1 METIL
6 HGKNFVL
13 CNELG
18 DINSRTEGLYAHDTR
33 VLSHLELRVDGG
45 APLSLGNSHGM
56 HHHRRFVQRNVP
68 GPTLQ
73 ADAVLVTREYVIDRS
88 LHVLIR
94 IDNLHAT
101 AHDVPISLYVGADF
115 DDVFVVKELEFGRLG
130 IDTGAVGLD
139 DERPHREQPIEGVES
154 RDDLIAVI
162 RSTDD
167 RHVDVRSNRTPERIE
182 AGRLEWRPLLE
193 GRGTWQLELRF
204 DWDRDPIQC
213 ELPEARSRLDQEHA
227 AWITATPTLDGAP
240 HDVARVW
247 STSIDDLAALRMEID
262 DADGSPCRIPAA
274 GLPWFMTLFG
284 RDTLLTSIQT
294 MSLGVDLAQGVFRA
308 LAARQSAG
316 DDAFSD
322 AEPGKI
328 LHELREGG
336 IADRGYDTYYG
347 SVDSTPLFLVLLEE
361 IHRWTGDD
369 DFVRE
374 AWPHALRALEWI
386 EVHADLLGDGYVR
399 YLRRSDHGIEN
410 QSWRDSWDSQRF
422 RDGSCATGAIAAA
435 EVQGYAYDAYLRT
448 ARLAEHVIDDQPL
461 ASRLRDRAAVL
472 QEQFLR
478 DFWVLDDSL
487 EADDPRA
494 GGWFAMALD
503 GEQRQVDAL
512 TSNIGHL
519 LWSGIVTGPRAEAT
533 ARQLMSPALN
543 NGFGI
548 RTMSLLDVGYSPLS
562 YHCGTVWPHDTS
574 ICLAGLVRAGFTEEA
589 GVLGRQL
596 FDAAVRFEDGRL
608 PELFAGLDRAQTDD
622 QPVLYP
628 TTCSPQAWAAAA
640 PILVVAEL
648 LGVTPDSPAAA
659 APPAWLADARF
670 ATRD

>member
-6 HGKNFVL
+6 HGKNFLL
-13 CNELG
+13 CDELG
-18 DINSRTEGLYAHDTR
+18 DINVRTEGLYAHDTR
-33 VLSHLELRVDGG
+33 VLSHLELHVDGS
-45 APLSLGNSHGM
+45 APLSLGNSHGT

-73 ADAVLVTREYVIDRS
+73 ADAVLVTREYVVDQS

-94 IDNLHAT
+94 IDNLHAS
-101 AHDVPISLYVGADF
+101 AHDVPVTLQVGADF

-130 IDTGAVGLD
+130 VDTGAVGLD
-139 DERPHREQPIEGVES
+139 DERPHREQPVQGIEASG
-154 RDDLIAVI
+154 DLIAVI
-162 RSTDD
+162 RSVDD
-167 RHVDVRSNRTPERIE
+167 RHVEVRSGRAPDRIE
-182 AGRLEWRPLLE
+182 SGRLEWMPRLE
-193 GRGTWQLELRF
+193 ARGTWQVELRF
-204 DWDRDPIQC
+204 DWDRDPAQR
-213 ELPEARSRLDQEHA
+213 ELQAARTHLDEERA
-227 AWITATPTLDGAP
+227 AWIDATPTLEGAP
-240 HDVARVW
+240 ADVARVW
-247 STSIDDLAALRMEID
+247 STSIDDLAALRMDIA
-262 DADGSPCRIPAA
+262 DADGAPCRIPAA

-284 RDTLLTSIQT
+284 RDTLLTSMQT
-294 MSLGVDLAQGVFRA
+294 MSLGIDLAQGVFRA

-316 DDAFSD
+316 DDAFTD

-336 IADRGYDTYYG
+336 IADRGYDTYFG
-347 SVDSTPLFLVLLEE
+347 SVDSTPLFLVLLDE

-369 DFVRE
+369 DFVR
-374 AWPHALRALEWI
+374 AGWPHALRALEWV

-422 RDGSCATGAIAAA
+422 RDGTRATGAIAPA
-435 EVQGYAYDAYLRT
+435 EVQGYAFDAYLRL
-448 ARLAEHVIDDQPL
+448 ARLAEQVMDDQPL
-461 ASRLRDRAAVL
+461 ATRLRARAAAL

-478 DFWVLDDSL
+478 DFWVVDDTL
-487 EADDPRA
+487 AADDPRA

-519 LWSGIVTGPRAEAT
+519 LWSGIVTGPRAKAI

-574 ICLAGLVRAGFTEEA
+574 ICLAGLVRAGFLEEA
-589 GVLGRQL
+589 GILGRQM
-596 FDAAVRFEDGRL
+596 FDAAVRFDGRL
-608 PELFAGLDRAQTDD
+608 PELFAGLDREQTHD
-622 QPVLYP
+622 QPVMYP

-648 LGVTPDSPAAA
+648 LGVTPEPAASTV
-659 APPAWLADARF
+659 PPAWLANARF
-670 ATRD
+670 ATRA